1 MKGRLLYFLGAILIT
16 VGVFFGANF
25 AETYACAPGLMVNG
39 LCVGV
44 ASEEYEGYFLDRH
57 EVCGSEEWDC
67 RYLYRSPYTGEVLV
81 LPDYVEES
89 LTPLSYP
96 HLLSPYLGGLVYV
109 DILETGTEVHV
120 YDLRTGEDT
129 VVESFGVETSGLYD
143 FNWLGEEQL
152 SFVALDYNAAD
163 AENFTAE
170 RHLYEWHD
178 DSWSLILKEPVEGG
192 EVECNPIYCQ
202 LK

>member
-1 MKGRLLYFLGAILIT
+1 MKRRLLYFFGAILIT

-44 ASEEYEGYFLDRH
+44 TSEVEGYFLDRH

-67 RYLYRSPYTGEVLV
+67 RYIYRSPYTGEPLV
-81 LPDYVEES
+81 LPDAVSEN
-89 LTPLSYP
+89 LTPFSYP
-96 HLLSPYLGGLVYV
+96 HLLSPYLENLVYV
-109 DILETGTEVHV
+109 DTTEDGIDVHV
-120 YDLRTGEDT
+120 YDLVNGEDSA
-129 VVESFGVETSGLYD
+129 VESFGAEISGLYD
-143 FNWLGEEQL
+143 FNWLGEEQF
-152 SFVALDYNAAD
+152 SFMTLDYDAAEP
-163 AENFTAE
+163 ENFTAE

-178 DSWSLILKEPVEGG
+178 EMWNLILKEPVEGT
-192 EVECNPIYCQ
+192 EVECNPIYCE